1 MDNLTHSLVGL
12 ALAESGLKRRTS
24 LATATL
30 IIGANFPDI
39 DVVAVPLGVGIQY
52 RRGITHGFLALAVLP
67 FVLAGIMLLYDTH
80 VRRRRYPDAPPADLR
95 QLAILSAIAIATHPI
110 LDFMNT
116 YGMRWLMPFVDRWFY
131 ADGLFI
137 VDFWLLVTLILGVV
151 WSARSKS
158 ERPARVALAGV
169 AVYITAMLVITGVG
183 RARVASEF
191 PGHRFMVEPNG
202 IVPWRRDVLV
212 EQASWYQFGTY
223 RLPGELWMAPNGLP
237 KGDSD
242 PAVAAAK
249 QHPDARAFLR
259 WARFPMYS
267 LTRTNGHTVVRISDA
282 RYEGAGWASVE
293 VTLP

>member
-80 VRRRRYPDAPPADLR
+80 VRRRRYPGAPPADLR

-116 YGMRWLMPFVDRWFY
+116 YGMRWLMPFADKWFY
-131 ADGLFI
+131 ADGL
-137 VDFWLLVTLILGVV
+137 
-151 WSARSKS
+151 
-158 ERPARVALAGV
+158 
-169 AVYITAMLVITGVG
+169 
-183 RARVASEF
+183 
-191 PGHRFMVEPNG
+191 H
-202 IVPWRRDVLV
+202 
-212 EQASWYQFGTY
+212 
-223 RLPGELWMAPNGLP
+223 
-237 KGDSD
+237 
-242 PAVAAAK
+242 
-249 QHPDARAFLR
+249 LR
-259 WARFPMYS
+259 ESGA
-267 LTRTNGHTVVRISDA
+267 A
-282 RYEGAGWASVE
+282 RYASLIAKS
-293 VTLP
+293 LP